1 MRDGKA
7 VIDEVRRFIARRGLL
22 EPGDRVIVALSGG
35 PDSLALTLVLHRLR
49 TEWGLDLHLFHLHHG
64 LRGEEAD
71 RDAAFV
77 REVAERLG
85 LPCTVVRRDVRTEAR
100 GLRAGLEAAGRLI
113 RYRALADLAGRL
125 GARRV
130 AVGHTRDDQAETVLM
145 ALLRG
150 AGRRGL
156 GGMAPARTLGFG
168 AVPGVTLVR
177 PLLAVGRADTLA
189 LCREAGLEPRRD
201 PTNEDPRFLRSRIR
215 TELLPLLRERY
226 SPAVVFRLAALAE
239 IMRDEETFLRR
250 AAVEAAGRHGA
261 TFGSRESRLP
271 APALTDEHP
280 ALARRIVRLAGE
292 AAGISLPARHVEAVL
307 DLARSRGSGEVHLGG
322 RLVAEKAGGVVRVRR
337 REHVGSV
344 PATAGVQPVPL
355 PVPGSVVWSPSGVTL
370 TVIQEGPVAEP
381 AAGPWAVDLDPDLL
395 PGALAVRT
403 RQPGDRIFP
412 VGMDGSKKLQDL
424 FVDLKVPRPDRDRVP
439 VVVAGDQVV
448 WVVGYRADR
457 RFLAAPGRPRLALRA
472 RPG

>member
-1 MRDGKA
+1 MRGGKA
-7 VIDEVRRFIARRGLL
+7 VLDEIRRFVARRGLL
-22 EPGDRVIVALSGG
+22 EPGDRVVVALSGG
-35 PDSLALTLVLHRLR
+35 PDSLALTLALHHLR

-77 REVAERLG
+77 REVADRLG
-85 LPCTVVRRDVRTEAR
+85 LPCTVIRRDVRSEAR
-100 GLRAGLEAAGRLI
+100 SLRAGVEAAGRLV
-113 RYRALADLAGRL
+113 RYRALADLAGQL

-156 GGMAPARTLGFG
+156 GGMPPARPLGFG
-168 AVPGVTLVR
+168 AGPEVTLVR
-177 PLLAVGRADTLA
+177 PLLAVGREDTLA
-189 LCREAGLEPRRD
+189 LCRAAGLEPRRD
-201 PTNEDPRFLRSRIR
+201 LTNEDPRFLRSRIR
-215 TELLPLLRERY
+215 TELLPLLRDRY

-239 IMRDEETFLRR
+239 VMRDEEGFLRR
-250 AAVEAAGRHGA
+250 AAAEAAARHGV
-261 TFGSRESRLP
+261 TYDPRESRLP
-271 APALTDEHP
+271 VPALTDEHP

-292 AAGISLPARHVEAVL
+292 SAGMSLTARHVEAVL
-307 DLARSRGSGEVHLGG
+307 DLARSPGGGEVHLGRG
-322 RLVAEKAGGVVRVRR
+322 LVAEKVGDVVRVRR
-337 REHVGSV
+337 RERVGRAV
-344 PATAGVQPVPL
+344 TAEGGQPVPL
-355 PVPGSVVWSPSGVTL
+355 PVPGSVAWASAGLTL
-370 TVIQEGPVAEP
+370 SATREDPDAEP
-381 AAGPWAVDLDPDLL
+381 AAGPWAVDLDPDRL
-395 PGALAVRT
+395 PGPLAVRT
-403 RQPGDRIFP
+403 RRPGDRIFP